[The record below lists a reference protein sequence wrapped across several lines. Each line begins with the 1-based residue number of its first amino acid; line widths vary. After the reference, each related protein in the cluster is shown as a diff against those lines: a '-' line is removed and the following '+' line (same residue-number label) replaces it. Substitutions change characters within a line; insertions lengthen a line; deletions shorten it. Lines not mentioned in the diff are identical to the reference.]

1 MFDNKLLVDLY
12 VLTLDKHFEI
22 FIPVDEKIGNIVK
35 LLKKT
40 LFNINNIDKDN
51 FALMNLYS
59 GNVYKNNDIVRNT
72 DIQNETKLILI

>member
-12 VLTLDKHFEI
+12 VLSLDKHFEI
-22 FIPVDEKIGNIVK
+22 FIPVDEKIGNIIK

-40 LFNINNIDKDN
+40 LFTINNIEKNN
-51 FALMNLYS
+51 FAIMNLYS
-59 GNVYKNNDIVRNT
+59 GNIYRNNDIVRNT